1 MWTPNYWPW
10 ILDLESW
17 RIKACLIAILNLWS
31 WISWSFF
38 VVGGTLYVDLLNLD
52 PELLNLNLWSWT
64 LATHFMLGDL
74 ESLILNFMED
84 IWWEDWS
91 TLIAAL
97 LLCFSLLLLVFSAV
111 CWPLLLLLLSL
122 FLHDWITKFVVLV
135 CFSFCTFSGWAKLSA
150 FRGSST
156 TTGKRYLYWIVIGRF
171 ALSSIL
177 CPRSPFY
184 GIGWVLFFQIVQ
196 FASPQ

>member
-17 RIKACLIAILNLWS
+17 RIEACLIAILNLWS

-38 VVGGTLYVDLLNLD
+38 VVGRTLYVDLLNLD

-135 CFSFCTFSGWAKLSA
+135 CFSFCTFSEWAKLSA
-150 FRGSST
+150 FRRSSSPDCVCVGVYVLGLGLT
-156 TTGKRYLYWIVIGRF
+156 YFLVLPPQFPVGNLIVRNSLLGT
-171 ALSSIL
+171 
-177 CPRSPFY
+177 C
-184 GIGWVLFFQIVQ
+184 
-196 FASPQ
+196 